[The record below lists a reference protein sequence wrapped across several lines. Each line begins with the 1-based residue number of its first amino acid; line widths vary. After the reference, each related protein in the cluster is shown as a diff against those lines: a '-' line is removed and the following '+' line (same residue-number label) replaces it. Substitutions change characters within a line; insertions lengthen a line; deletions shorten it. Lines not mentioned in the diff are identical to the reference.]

1 MDYNNS
7 MGGCVPS
14 EGEMI
19 YPSLSFRY
27 LSPFEVEVRPAEVK
41 NNRVILLLY
50 QDARCAMNILD
61 QTVTPFGWQKEYYEE
76 NGLLFCRL
84 GIKDPTTHEWCWK
97 SDVGTPGKIEADKA
111 HASDAFKRSAV
122 SWGIGREL
130 YTAPRIVVNLTD
142 KDMHNGNLSQ
152 TFHVG
157 TMEVKDGSITA
168 LTILDKW
175 NNVRFTYSAE
185 DGAKT
190 ADPITP
196 IAPVVEDLPGFEDI
210 PDFEGGSATTSCDVA
225 KKTGTELITEFCNK
239 MKDQPGVDQFQLKRF
254 YDFFTKKPS
263 RKDPSICIVDSYE
276 VVNPDMLW
284 KNWLGNVRS

>member
-27 LSPFEVEVRPAEVK
+27 LLPSEVEVRPAEVK
-41 NNRVILLLY
+41 DNRVTLLLY

-76 NGLLFCRL
+76 NGLLFCKV

-97 SDVGTPGKIEADKA
+97 SDTGSKSNIEEEKGL
-111 HASDAFKRSAV
+111 ASNAFKRSAV
-122 SWGIGREL
+122 AWGIGREL

-142 KDMHNGNLSQ
+142 KDMYRGHLAQ

-157 TMEVKDGSITA
+157 KMEVKDGSIIA

-175 NNVRFTYSAE
+175 DNVRFTYSTE
-185 DGAKT
+185 GGAKAT
-190 ADPITP
+190 DPI
-196 IAPVVEDLPGFEDI
+196 VSVDDDLPNFGDIPGFED
-210 PDFEGGSATTSCDVA
+210 GAATASGDVE

-239 MKDQPGVDQFQLKRF
+239 MKDQPSVDPYQLKRF

-263 RKDPSICIVDSYE
+263 KKDPNICIVDSYD
-276 VVNPDMLW
+276 VVVPEMLW
-284 KNWLGNVRS
+284 KNWMNNARR

>member
-1 MDYNNS
+1 

-27 LSPFEVEVRPAEVK
+27 LFPFEVEARPAEVK
-41 NNRVILLLY
+41 NNRVVLLLY

-61 QTVTPFGWQKEYYEE
+61 KTVTPFGWQKEYYEE
-76 NGLLFCRL
+76 NGLLFCKV

-97 SDVGTPGKIEADKA
+97 SDTGSKSNIEEEKGL
-111 HASDAFKRSAV
+111 ASNAFKRAAV
-122 SWGIGREL
+122 AWGIGREL

-142 KDMHNGNLSQ
+142 KDMYNGHLAQ

-196 IAPVVEDLPGFEDI
+196 IAPVVDDLPGFEDI
-210 PDFEGGSATTSCDVA
+210 PDFESGSATTSCDAA

-239 MKDQPGVDQFQLKRF
+239 MKGQPGIDQFQLKRF
-254 YDFFTKKPS
+254 FDFFTKKPS
-263 RKDPSICIVDSYE
+263 KKDPNICIVDSYD
-276 VVNPDMLW
+276 VVVPEMLW
-284 KNWLGNVRS
+284 KNWMSNARS